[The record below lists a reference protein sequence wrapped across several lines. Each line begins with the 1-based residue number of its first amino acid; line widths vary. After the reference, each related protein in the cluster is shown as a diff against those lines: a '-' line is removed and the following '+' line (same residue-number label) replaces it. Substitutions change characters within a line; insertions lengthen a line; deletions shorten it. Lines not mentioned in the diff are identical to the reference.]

1 MASGNALVLSIV
13 LVGWAAWMRTVT
25 GTWLQPGSFFSLFWC
40 FAGILPLILA
50 PREPVGPNAVIWLIG
65 AAVAVSL
72 GGFVGNGGF
81 KTRRLAHPPP
91 ATDRELMIFGFALLL
106 AIGLGIGSNVAFLNA
121 SSISLSDVLDV
132 EKLVVVSN
140 QAYFQRYAETG
151 APPPP
156 ALSQAL
162 LPFVYLAPALGGIL
176 FELRQEKRWKLVGIL
191 SFAPAAAVTVLQTTK
206 AALLFAI
213 VLWLSSYFAT
223 RLRFGKLKVFTK
235 GHLLVALVMGA
246 MLTVFF
252 FAVGLAR
259 LASTDVSLLNVV
271 MLKLV
276 TSAFGHMT
284 VFSQWLAEYVHQPF
298 DPSLGR
304 VTLAGPLEMLGFS
317 QRIPGLFDSLV
328 ELVAGETS
336 NIYTA
341 FRPLIQD
348 FSIPGALAILTL
360 LGFVGGVGFRL
371 VAAGR
376 WSAVPLLLAAYVTIF
391 WTPITWFWIYNSLT
405 ATVVAVGL
413 IVYFIRLWRG
423 FRPRLLQRERF
434 VGTT

>member
-1 MASGNALVLSIV
+1 MASAHALALSVV
-13 LVGWAAWMRTVT
+13 LVGWAAWMRAVT

-50 PREPVGPNAVIWLIG
+50 SNEPVGPNAIIWLIG
-65 AAVAVSL
+65 ASLAVSAGAAL
-72 GGFVGNGGF
+72 GNGGF
-81 KTRRLAHPPP
+81 RTRRLVAPAP
-91 ATDRELMIFGFALLL
+91 ATDRELTVFGIILIA
-106 AIGLGIGSNVAFLNA
+106 AVVLGIGSNLAFLRS
-121 SSISLSDVLDV
+121 SSIALSAVLDI
-132 EKLVVVSN
+132 ETLVIVSN
-140 QAYFQRYAETG
+140 QAYFQRYAEAG

-162 LPFVYLAPALGGIL
+162 LPFVYLAPAVGGIL
-176 FELRQEKRWKLVGIL
+176 FELRREKVWKFVALT
-191 SFAPAAAVTVLQTTK
+191 SFIPAISVTILQTTK
-206 AALLFAI
+206 AALLFAM
-213 VLWLSSYFAT
+213 VLWLSGYFAT
-223 RLRFGKLKVFTK
+223 RLRHGKLAVFTR
-235 GHLLVALVMGA
+235 GHILVAAVLGVV
-246 MLTVFF
+246 LTTFF

-271 MLKLV
+271 MLKLL

-284 VFSQWLAEYVHQPF
+284 VFSQWLSDYMNQSF
-298 DPSLGR
+298 NPSLGR
-304 VTLAGPLEMLGFS
+304 ITFAGPLEMFGFG
-317 QRIPGLFDSLV
+317 QRIPGLFDSIV
-328 ELVAGETS
+328 ELVAGDTS

-348 FSIPGALAILTL
+348 FSIPGALLVLTA

-376 WSAVPLLLAAYVTIF
+376 WSGAPLLLIAYVTIF

-413 IVYFIRLWRG
+413 IVLFIRMWRG
-423 FRPRLLQRERF
+423 SSSTGFQGER
-434 VGTT
+434 VAGTT